1 MKPFAASFAAVLTTA
16 FVLSA
21 CAGAGRPSPAP
32 VFVLADS
39 GYLSPEA
46 LARLAEAAPSAPD
59 ANSAADRQDRNQSD
73 RFRALEQSDRWLLAT
88 AGFLAMAGLMLVA
101 AVSART
107 AQLATRRA
115 RHLAHH

>member
-46 LARLAEAAPSAPD
+46 LARLAEAAPPAPLPPQRTSNSPTRTLSSSSSPLSMCSSWRCASSREACQD
-59 ANSAADRQDRNQSD
+59 ALIFTTSS
-73 RFRALEQSDRWLLAT
+73 
-88 AGFLAMAGLMLVA
+88 GF
-101 AVSART
+101 S
-107 AQLATRRA
+107 
-115 RHLAHH
+115 